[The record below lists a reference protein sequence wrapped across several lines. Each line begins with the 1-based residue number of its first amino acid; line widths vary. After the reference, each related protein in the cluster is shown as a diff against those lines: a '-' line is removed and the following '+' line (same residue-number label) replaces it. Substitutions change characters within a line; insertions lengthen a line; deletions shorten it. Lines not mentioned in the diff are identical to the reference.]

1 MVLIQKVVHEE
12 SETMSLLGNP
22 FTDVHVRVL
31 QKLIPY
37 TSNNVCLDEDPIRI
51 IYSIVPACWFLVT
64 V

>member
-37 TSNNVCLDEDPIRI
+37 TSNNVCLDEDPIRN
-51 IYSIVPACWFLVT
+51 SIVPACWFLVT